1 MQAGCLGS
9 LTVIVMAVIAVV
21 AVCVAGKKTN

>member
-9 LTVIVMAVIAVV
+9 LAVIVMSVIAVV